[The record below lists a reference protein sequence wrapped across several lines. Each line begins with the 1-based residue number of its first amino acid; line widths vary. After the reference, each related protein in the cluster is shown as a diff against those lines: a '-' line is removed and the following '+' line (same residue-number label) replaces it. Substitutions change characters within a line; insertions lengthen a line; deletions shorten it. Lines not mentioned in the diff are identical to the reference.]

1 MTRHAVVSRARHH
14 LANNRFAGLLQ
25 GAAVGL
31 TLIGAALVSS
41 PAMAQAASP
50 VAASYVAASQVAG
63 AEAGPALWVVRD
75 ADSTLY
81 LFGTVHVLKPDT
93 AWSSA
98 RVDQALAASSDIW
111 FEISNPEDT
120 AAIVPLI
127 QRYGISLDEPLSS
140 LLTPTEMG
148 ELDAAA
154 RAVGSNISQMDP
166 LRPWYAAVALSLAP
180 LTKAGYD
187 PASGVELVLKAR
199 ALEAGKTIHGFETI
213 EHQVLALATLPEAV
227 QVDFLRSTLKDFE
240 EAASLLDAMVSAWAT
255 GDVAT
260 LDQVVVQDM
269 KAESPAIYDA
279 LLVRRNVGFADQ
291 IETLLAGSGTAF
303 IAIGAGHLAGEDSV
317 QAMLEARGVPVSRE

>member
-1 MTRHAVVSRARHH
+1 MIHHAVVSRAQTR
-14 LANNRFAGLLQ
+14 LAQLIRGTAISL
-25 GAAVGL
+25 A
-31 TLIGAALVSS
+31 LIGSGFAVF
-41 PAMAQAASP
+41 PAMAEAAPQAA
-50 VAASYVAASQVAG
+50 VAQAPDAEPAAAP
-63 AEAGPALWVVRD
+63 GPALWIIRD

-81 LFGTVHVLKPDT
+81 LFGTVHVLKPGTVWASPRID
-93 AWSSA
+93 A
-98 RVDQALAASSDIW
+98 ALAASPDLW

-120 AAIVPLI
+120 AAIIPLI
-127 QRYGISLDEPLSS
+127 QRYGISQDQPLSS
-140 LLTPTEMG
+140 LLTATEMG
-148 ELDAAA
+148 QLDAAA

-213 EHQVLALATLPEAV
+213 DHQVATLATLPDDV
-227 QVDFLRSTLKDFE
+227 QLDFLRSTLEDFDQ
-240 EAASLLDAMVSAWAT
+240 AASLLDAMVTAWAT

-260 LDQVVVQDM
+260 LDRVVVQDM
-269 KAESPAIYDA
+269 KADSPAIYDA

-303 IAIGAGHLAGEDSV
+303 IAIGAAHLAGEDSV
-317 QAMLEARGVPVSRE
+317 QSMLQARGVTVDRD